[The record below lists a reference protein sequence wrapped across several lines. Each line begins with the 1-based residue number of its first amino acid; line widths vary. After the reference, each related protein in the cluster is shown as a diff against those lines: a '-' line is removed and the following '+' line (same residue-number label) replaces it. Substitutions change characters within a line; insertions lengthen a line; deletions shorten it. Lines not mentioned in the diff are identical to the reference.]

1 MENHL
6 NLNFG
11 QTSLAVIDGN
21 AIIHRAFHALPPLT
35 NQKKQPI
42 GAVYG
47 FLRVLFKIIR
57 EYQPTHLAV
66 AFDSPG
72 PTFRHQIFSDYK
84 ANRAKSPDELYQQ
97 IPLVQQVLM
106 AMGLPILEAVE
117 FEADDLIG
125 SLVRGVDQL
134 ANKLI
139 VSGDT
144 DLLQLVNDQT
154 KVALLQRRVGQYQVF
169 GLAEVRDKY
178 QGLTP
183 EQLIELKGLKGDPSD
198 NIPGVPG
205 VGDKIGRDLIK
216 RFGSLEEIYQH
227 LDDLPPSLKD
237 KLTDYQEQAF
247 MSRDLGRIKLD
258 VPLDRELAKYQIKSY
273 NTAETAALLD
283 RLGLRSL
290 AQELKAI

>member
-1 MENHL
+1 MENRL

-21 AIIHRAFHALPPLT
+21 AIIHRAFHALPPLA
-35 NQKKQPI
+35 NKRKEPI

-57 EYQPTHLAV
+57 EYQPTHLAI

-72 PTFRHQIFSDYK
+72 STFRHQVFPDYK
-84 ANRAKSPDELYQQ
+84 ANRVKAPDELYQQ
-97 IPLVQQVLM
+97 IPLVKQVLT
-106 AMGLPILEAVE
+106 AMGLSVLEAVG

-125 SLVRGVDQL
+125 SLVRGVDQS

-144 DLLQLVNDQT
+144 DLLQLVDNQT
-154 KVALLQRRVGQYQVF
+154 KVALLQQGVGQYRVF
-169 GLAEVRDKY
+169 GLAEVRDRY

-205 VGDKIGRDLIK
+205 IGDKIGRDLIK
-216 RFGSLEEIYQH
+216 RFGSLENIYRH
-227 LDDLPPSLKD
+227 LDDLPLSLKD
-237 KLTDYQEQAF
+237 KLTDYREQAF
-247 MSRDLGRIKLD
+247 MSRDLGRIRPD
-258 VPLDRELAKYQIKSY
+258 VPFDRKLEKYRIKGY
-273 NTAETAALLD
+273 NATEAAVLLD
-283 RLGLRSL
+283 HLGLGNL
-290 AQELKAI
+290 AQELKTI